1 MNNYTA
7 LLDAVANG
15 PVAISLAAASFAFS
29 QYSLGIL
36 DDPEGCGYDMD
47 HVRSPYDRAISR
59 DEVDSAAGC

>member
-1 MNNYTA
+1 VNNYTA

-29 QYSLGIL
+29 QYSHGIL

-47 HVRSPYDRAISR
+47 HVRPGYQPRRSR
-59 DEVDSAAGC
+59 